1 MSYFQYLDQFL
12 IIAAAH
18 ILAVVSPGPD
28 FFLILRQ
35 SFLYGR
41 KKTILTSLGIASGIL
56 IHTSYCTLGLS
67 FILSHDFIYNTLKI
81 LCAIYLF
88 YLGCKSFLSKPIQ
101 DRLDTDNVENSNF
114 NDSITSFSAYKQGFI
129 TNAFNAKAG
138 LFFISLYSFIDS
150 QTPNYLLFFYGFW
163 MAFITGIWF
172 IFLTFLLTSKSVNS
186 LTSNYHVYINKF
198 MGILLIY
205 MAIKIYLNY

>member
-1 MSYFQYLDQFL
+1 MPYSLYLDQFL
-12 IIAAAH
+12 LIAFTH
-18 ILAVVSPGPD
+18 LFAVISPGPD
-28 FFLILRQ
+28 FFLIVRQ

-41 KKTILTSLGIASGIL
+41 KKSVLTSLGIASGIL
-56 IHTSYCTLGLS
+56 VHTFYCSLGLS
-67 FILSHDFIYNTLKI
+67 FILSYGFVYNVLKI

-88 YLGCKSFLSKPIQ
+88 YLGIKSIFLKSQIN
-101 DRLDTDNVENSNF
+101 TF
-114 NDSITSFSAYKQGFI
+114 NDKDIVDDALDSISLFSAYRQGFM
-129 TNAFNAKAG
+129 TNILNIKAG

-150 QTPNYLLFFYGFW
+150 TTPNYLLFFYGFW
-163 MAFITGIWF
+163 MAIVTGLWF